1 MEKLYNFFY
10 CTPTAEFICGIPSLE
25 LFPFIFDYRNKDEV
39 MRSQEC

>member
-25 LFPFIFDYRNKDEV
+25 LFPFILITETK
-39 MRSQEC
+39 MKS